1 MFFRSVFF
9 LATML
14 NLSACDDSGGR
25 ADGAIIDRDD
35 RPPSAFSEVLTGAD
49 VLVQSGFQELKGMR
63 VGLIVN
69 HTSRSNGRHLIDLM
83 HESSNVTIAAL
94 FGPEH
99 GIRGDED
106 AGAKIADGID
116 DATGAPVYSLYGEN
130 RSPTPEMLR
139 GVDALVFDIQDVG
152 SRFYT
157 FISTMGLAMKS
168 AAQAGIPFYVL
179 DRPNPLGGVT
189 MEGNVLDTTLVSF
202 VGQYP
207 IPTRYGLTAGELSQM
222 ILGEAWIPDLG
233 YMDLQII
240 EMTGWHRDML
250 WPDTGMEWI
259 PSSPN
264 IPTFESALMYAG
276 TCFFEATSAS
286 EGRGTPAPFLTVGAP
301 WMDASGLTALDFP
314 GLAIEAI
321 QITPISIPGKSTYPK
336 WENVPL
342 NAVSIS
348 VMQPDQV
355 RSVGAGLELISRT
368 YAQLPDS
375 VITTFFNE
383 SWMAKLSGSHET
395 VSALKKGWSARDFE
409 AAWAQELADF
419 DQKRQKYLLYD

>member
-1 MFFRSVFF
+1 
-9 LATML
+9 
-14 NLSACDDSGGR
+14 
-25 ADGAIIDRDD
+25 
-35 RPPSAFSEVLTGAD
+35 
-49 VLVQSGFQELKGMR
+49 
-63 VGLIVN
+63 
-69 HTSRSNGRHLIDLM
+69 
-83 HESSNVTIAAL
+83 
-94 FGPEH
+94 
-99 GIRGDED
+99 
-106 AGAKIADGID
+106 
-116 DATGAPVYSLYGEN
+116 
-130 RSPTPEMLR
+130 
-139 GVDALVFDIQDVG
+139 
-152 SRFYT
+152 
-157 FISTMGLAMKS
+157 
-168 AAQAGIPFYVL
+168 
-179 DRPNPLGGVT
+179 
-189 MEGNVLDTTLVSF
+189 
-202 VGQYP
+202 
-207 IPTRYGLTAGELSQM
+207 
-222 ILGEAWIPDLG
+222 
-233 YMDLQII
+233 
-240 EMTGWHRDML
+240 
-250 WPDTGMEWI
+250 MEWI

-342 NAVSIS
+342 NAVSS
-348 VMQPDQV
+348 
-355 RSVGAGLELISRT
+355 SVGAGLELISRT